1 MKINTI
7 GINAYQNLNHQSKTA
22 DRKEP
27 DAASLPT
34 PANLA
39 KATEAQSSRLAI
51 KAPSGSYADLLSIE
65 EKQALE
71 VLFSRFRDN
80 NRFAAVGQ
88 AESDTGA
95 RENVLGRIIDIKV

>member
-27 DAASLPT
+27 DATSLPN
-34 PANLA
+34 PANPA
-39 KATEAQSSRLAI
+39 EISEAQGSRLAI
-51 KAPSGSYADLLSIE
+51 KAPSGSYADLLSVE

-80 NRFAAVGQ
+80 NRFGTTGQ
-88 AESDTGA
+88 AENDANA

>member
-7 GINAYQNLNHQSKTA
+7 VINAYQNLNHQNKMA

-34 PANLA
+34 PANLVET
-39 KATEAQSSRLAI
+39 TEAQSSRLAI
-51 KAPSGSYADLLSIE
+51 KAPSGSYADLLSVE

-95 RENVLGRIIDIKV
+95 RENMLGRIIDIKV